1 MLDISYNPTDLQ
13 NFLDTYKSYNFGN
26 MFELD
31 LVIGFKSKTFGEKM
45 KGAPE
50 ECANVPV
57 EYSFV
62 VKRPNQPEIFSR
74 YFHRKFEIGNVFFTK
89 IENIE
94 GDIQRFLA
102 DGFIMMNED
111 DFRVMRTHELT
122 SVIVDYLT
130 DKRSFMGVL

>member
-1 MLDISYNPTDLQ
+1 MLHFQIFYFQ
-13 NFLDTYKSYNFGN
+13 MG

-57 EYSFV
+57 EYSFI

-89 IENIE
+89 VENIE

-102 DGFIMMNED
+102 DGFLMMNEE
-111 DFRVMRTHELT
+111 DFKWYPTIKYFKQNEDRNWGRVLKTLRNNLE
-122 SVIVDYLT
+122 
-130 DKRSFMGVL
+130 KEN

>member
-45 KGAPE
+45 VNAPE

-57 EYSFV
+57 EYSFI
-62 VKRPNQPEIFSR
+62 VKRPNQPEIFAR

-89 IENIE
+89 VENIE
-94 GDIQRFLA
+94 GDVQRFLA
-102 DGFIMMNED
+102 DGFLMMNEG
-111 DFRVMRTHELT
+111 DFHMMRTNEFT
-122 SVIVDYLT
+122 SVINDYLT